1 MSDPLRS
8 IFFGLR
14 TNVQYFASH
23 FGYAALEARLK
34 IFSLLYDQ
42 IVVERGIYEAH
53 IAEQG
58 SWEFVTPEPVRRE
71 QLRPIRTKRGTPFG
85 VAIQREGSNTSVP
98 IIGTTLVRAY
108 RAQFYSVLE
117 KAVGAKVDWIGFA
130 EFGPGGMHSHVDDAA
145 GELTRRWSWDERDL
159 PKSVFPGQPRY
170 LRDKA
175 HSSLNLDLAR
185 AVILGLALA
194 PDGIHAP
201 LLAAKASQSNE
212 IETRPSG
219 NAALALVL
227 PDLRHASWHDVAA
240 IRKDKGLRYLRDRL
254 RELEA
259 GAKSAPLLEQAVR
272 EALLAEVEQKMP
284 NWGSTA
290 IDATVNV
297 IASPIP
303 VVSTVVTA
311 VSAGKEIADTWQNR
325 SRWIAALVRARKRLR
340 KNTRRAKARTRQN

>member
-1 MSDPLRS
+1 VSDPLRS

-14 TNVQYFASH
+14 TNVQFFASH
-23 FGYAALEARLK
+23 LGYSALETRLK

-53 IAEQG
+53 IGEQG
-58 SWEFVTPEPVRRE
+58 SWEFVTAEPVRPE

-85 VAIQREGSNTSVP
+85 VAIQREGSNISVP
-98 IIGTTLVRAY
+98 IIGTTLVKAY

-117 KAVGAKVDWIGFA
+117 KAVGAKADWIGFA
-130 EFGPGGMHSHVDDAA
+130 EFGPGGMHSQVDNAA
-145 GELTRRWSWDERDL
+145 GELTRRWSWEERDL
-159 PKSVFPGQPRY
+159 AKSVFPGQPRY

-175 HSSLNLDLAR
+175 YSSLNLDLAR

-201 LLAAKASQSNE
+201 LLVAKANQSTE
-212 IETRPSG
+212 IETQPAG

-227 PDLRHASWHDVAA
+227 PDVRHASWRDIAA
-240 IRKDKGLRYLRDRL
+240 IRRDKGLRHLRDRL

-259 GAKSAPLLEQAVR
+259 GAQSAPLLEQEVR

-303 VVSTVVTA
+303 LVSTVVTA
-311 VSAGKEIADTWQNR
+311 ISAGKEVAETWKDR
-325 SRWIAALVRARKRLR
+325 SHWTAALVRARKRLS
-340 KNTRRAKARTRQN
+340 TRRAKARTR

>member
-1 MSDPLRS
+1 MSDPRRS

-14 TNVQYFASH
+14 TNVQFFASH
-23 FGYAALEARLK
+23 LGYSALETRLK
-34 IFSLLYDQ
+34 VFSLLYDQ
-42 IVVERGIYEAH
+42 VVVERGVYEAH
-53 IAEQG
+53 IGENG

-71 QLRPIRTKRGTPFG
+71 QLGPIRTKRGTPFG
-85 VAIQREGSNTSVP
+85 VAILQEGSSVP
-98 IIGTTLVRAY
+98 VPIMGTTLVKAY
-108 RAQFYSVLE
+108 RAQFYSVLQE
-117 KAVGAKVDWIGFA
+117 AIGAKADWIGFA
-130 EFGPGGMHSHVDDAA
+130 EFGPGGRHSQVDDAA
-145 GELTRRWSWDERDL
+145 GELTRRWDWDERDL
-159 PKSVFPGQPRY
+159 AKSVFPDQPRY
-170 LRDKA
+170 LRDKV

-201 LLAAKASQSNE
+201 LLDAKVKQSDE
-212 IETRPSG
+212 IESQPAG

-227 PDLRHASWHDVAA
+227 PDVRHATWRDIAA

-259 GAKSAPLLEQAVR
+259 GATSEPLLEQAVR

-284 NWGSTA
+284 NWGATA

-303 VVSTVVTA
+303 VVGTVVTA
-311 VSAGKEIADTWQNR
+311 ISAGKNVADTWKDR
-325 SRWIAALVRARKRLR
+325 TSWTATLVRARRRLS
-340 KNTRRAKARTRQN
+340 KKGRRR